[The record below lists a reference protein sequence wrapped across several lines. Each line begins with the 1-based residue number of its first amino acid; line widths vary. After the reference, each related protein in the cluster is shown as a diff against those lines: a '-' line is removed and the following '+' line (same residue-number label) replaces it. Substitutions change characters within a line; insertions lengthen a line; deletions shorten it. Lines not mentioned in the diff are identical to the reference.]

1 VANLTEH
8 AFAVPTE
15 VEPGILRLTLPLP
28 SGPKHVHCYLLRGD
42 DGWTLVDTGLGLM
55 ETPPGRSPGR
65 SETTNGADVEN
76 FPTPRSGHWDE
87 IVAQLDAP
95 VARIFITHMH
105 PDHVGGARAAADATA
120 APVIQGRV
128 DYAQCERVWG
138 SDDWPEQIAAWF
150 LTQGVPEAVAEEL
163 IESGHVFADFVR
175 YVESPQLVD
184 PGDEIDGWTIIA
196 TPGHAD
202 GHLSLLK
209 DGVLI
214 AGDTLLA
221 PITPAIGLYPAS
233 RPDPLGDY
241 LETLGR
247 IEELAPRV
255 SYGGHGAT
263 IDEPAARAREIAVH
277 HEERL
282 AKTEAALRAGP
293 RTGYEVSLDL
303 FGTTLPPIQRRF
315 AVAEALSHLERLVA
329 EGRAYRSGDDR
340 GVAYT
345 APSAGGRDT
354 A

>member
-1 VANLTEH
+1 VANVTEH
-8 AFAVPTE
+8 VFAVPAE

-28 SGPKHVHCYLLRGD
+28 TGPRHVHCYLLRGD

-55 ETPPGRSPGR
+55 ETPWEDIVGR
-65 SETTNGADVEN
+65 
-76 FPTPRSGHWDE
+76 
-87 IVAQLDAP
+87 LDAP

-105 PDHVGGARAAADATA
+105 PDHVGGAEAAARATG
-120 APVIQGRV
+120 APVYQGRL

-138 SDDWPEQIAAWF
+138 SGDWPERIAEWF
-150 LTQGVPEAVAEEL
+150 LRNGVPPAVAEDL

-175 YVESPQLVD
+175 FAWNPTLVE
-184 PGDEIDGWTIIA
+184 PGDEIDGWRVLW

-202 GHLSLLK
+202 GHLSLQRE
-209 DGVLI
+209 GVLI

-221 PITPAIGLYPAS
+221 PITPAIGLYPES

-247 IEELAPRV
+247 IDADV

-263 IDEPAARAREIAVH
+263 IDEPQARAREIARH
-277 HEERL
+277 HAERL
-282 AKTEAALRAGP
+282 DKTQAALGGEP
-293 RTGYEVSLDL
+293 RTGYDVSLSL
-303 FGTTLPPIQRRF
+303 FGHELPPIQRRF

-329 EGRAYRSGDDR
+329 AGRASRREDDR
-340 GVAYT
+340 VVAYT
-345 APSAGGRDT
+345 GHPAGGRNT